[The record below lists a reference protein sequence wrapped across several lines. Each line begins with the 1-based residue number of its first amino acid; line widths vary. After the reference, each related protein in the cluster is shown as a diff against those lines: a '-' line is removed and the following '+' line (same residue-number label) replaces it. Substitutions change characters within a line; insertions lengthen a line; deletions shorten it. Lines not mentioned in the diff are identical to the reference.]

1 MTVLAYLPPRLL
13 QHLRFILGP
22 DSAPLVAKSWEDV
35 DRLIQSNAVSVA
47 IVDPS
52 EEPSG
57 KAIELE
63 QLMAAYPSLPV
74 IAYVQLTP
82 LAFKTITLLAQT
94 GMRHVVLYSTDDD
107 APRFL
112 SLIDQAETSPLTGR
126 LVSVLRPKLVML
138 PIRLAKTVENL
149 FAEPHRYPNAQDI
162 ATASAIPLVKV
173 HRAFREAG
181 LTTPKR
187 IFIAAKMLKAF
198 SYLGDP
204 AHSVHSV
211 SKKLGYK
218 HARILSDHSN
228 EVFGLNPSRLHAY
241 MTEESAVVTMLR
253 FVSRQ
258 VIAEPEALVS
268 SKKQIPS
275 A

>member
-1 MTVLAYLPPRLL
+1 M
-13 QHLRFILGP
+13 
-22 DSAPLVAKSWEDV
+22 AKSWEDI
-35 DRLIQSNAVSVA
+35 DRLLQSNAVSVA
-47 IVDPS
+47 IIDPS

-74 IAYVQLTP
+74 IAYVPLTA
-82 LAFKTITLLAQT
+82 LAFTTIAQLAQT
-94 GMRHVVLYSTDDD
+94 RMRNVVLYSTDDD

-112 SLIDQAETSPLTGR
+112 SLIDQVETSPLTER
-126 LVSVLRPKLVML
+126 VVSALRPKLVML
-138 PIRLAKTVENL
+138 PLRLGKTVENL

-162 ATASAIPLVKV
+162 ATASTIPLVRV

-181 LTTPKR
+181 LTTPKK

-241 MTEESAVVTMLR
+241 MTEESAVGKILEFLGRQSERHLT
-253 FVSRQ
+253 VS
-258 VIAEPEALVS
+258 VS
-268 SKKQIPS
+268 ERRKLSK